1 MTMHIFLTSV
11 RPIAGGEETELSF
24 LIDGGDFSERKKL
37 VIAAEMFFPLGFPL
51 EIVKDIEIDTFKF
64 DEISFLADKTAAIKR
79 GIYILSFGDN
89 TKKALARK
97 LTEKGF
103 SKEVSAEAAEYLAE
117 MGYINEE
124 ESAKLLASDMAN
136 KKLYGPRRIKGAL
149 YEKGFS
155 KDICEI
161 AVDSLNVDFSK
172 ILAKRISKMRV
183 KPDFSDEKERKKAI
197 ASFLRLGF
205 SYDDLPFLKER

>member
-1 MTMHIFLTSV
+1 
-11 RPIAGGEETELSF
+11 
-24 LIDGGDFSERKKL
+24 
-37 VIAAEMFFPLGFPL
+37 
-51 EIVKDIEIDTFKF
+51 
-64 DEISFLADKTAAIKR
+64 
-79 GIYILSFGDN
+79 
-89 TKKALARK
+89 
-97 LTEKGF
+97 
-103 SKEVSAEAAEYLAE
+103 

-124 ESAKLLASDMAN
+124 ESAKLLASDMAI
-136 KKLYGPRRIKGAL
+136 KKLYGPRRIKSAL

-197 ASFLRLGF
+197 ASFMRLGF
-205 SYDDLPFLKER
+205 SYDDLSFLKER